1 MKFFEKDWG
10 FMAGN
15 ISKFTFEFLPRLT
28 VVSLTHMLEIN
39 VGFLWFQLWLT
50 IFDRQLQEFN
60 KRANDT
66 E

>member
-15 ISKFTFEFLPRLT
+15 ISKFKFEFLPRLT
-28 VVSLTHMLEIN
+28 VINLTRALEIN

-60 KRANDT
+60 KRENDT

>member
-15 ISKFTFEFLPRLT
+15 ISKFKFEFLPRLT
-28 VVSLTHMLEIN
+28 VINLTHALEIN

-60 KRANDT
+60 KRENDT
-66 E
+66 K